1 MKILF
6 TGGGTGGHFYPI
18 IAIAQEIKK
27 ICEEEKLSV
36 PELYFMADNPYNP
49 RILFENNITFV
60 PVSAGKL
67 RRYFSLLNLTDFFKT
82 AFGIIQALWKVYSIY
97 PDVVFSKGGYS
108 SFPCLFAARI
118 LNIPVI
124 IHESDSHPG
133 RVNSWSAKFARRIAV
148 SYPDAAKYFPANKVA
163 VTGNPLRHEV
173 MNPTPRG
180 AYEFLQLDRTLPVIM
195 VLGGSQG
202 AAKIND
208 AILDI
213 LPKLVERFQI
223 VHQTGRKNFEEVK
236 KRADYLLKN
245 NPFAN
250 RYRPFDYL
258 NESAIRM
265 VAGIADLVISRAG
278 STIFEIAYWGIPSII
293 IPIPPEISHD
303 QTSNAY
309 TYARSGSAVVIE
321 EKNLR
326 SSILYEE
333 IDRLMSDPNLLSSMK
348 QSCRNF
354 ARPEANRT
362 IAKEIINIAL
372 THED

>member
-49 RILFENNITFV
+49 RVLFENNITFV

-354 ARPEANRT
+354 ARPDANRT